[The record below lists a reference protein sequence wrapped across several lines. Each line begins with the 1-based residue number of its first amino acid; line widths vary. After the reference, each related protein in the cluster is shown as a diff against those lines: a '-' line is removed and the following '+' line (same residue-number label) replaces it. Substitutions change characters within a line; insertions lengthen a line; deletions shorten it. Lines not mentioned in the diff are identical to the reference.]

1 VQENCYLLL
10 AITNYQLPITNYQL
24 PITNYQLSMQPR
36 RIARELAL
44 LSLSQ
49 MPTTPDKLEL
59 QQMNNL
65 ILAAVRTLTG
75 EIQEALETA
84 AAELKRG
91 TERLLSSETRTTEV
105 QSAKTM
111 VLDAIALTQK
121 AINRLGTAVE
131 IPEVIQ
137 LANQQEV
144 RNYALEILKTIN
156 RRQDEIDGILTDAL
170 QDWQL
175 NRLPR
180 IDRDILRIA
189 VVEMAYLGV
198 PDRVAINESVELAKR
213 YSDEEGHRFI
223 NGVLRRVT
231 DRLKADARLQ

>member
-1 VQENCYLLL
+1 
-10 AITNYQLPITNYQL
+10 
-24 PITNYQLSMQPR
+24 MQPR

-49 MPTTPDKLEL
+49 MPNVPEKLDA
-59 QQMNNL
+59 QQLNNL
-65 ILAAVRTLTG
+65 VLAAVRTLRG
-75 EIQEALETA
+75 EIQEVLETA

-91 TERLLSSETRTTEV
+91 SDRLLTSETRAIDV
-105 QSAKTM
+105 NSARAM
-111 VLDAIALTQK
+111 VADAIELTEA

-131 IPEVIQ
+131 IPEVVQ
-137 LANQQEV
+137 LSNQQEV
-144 RNYALEILKTIN
+144 RTYTLELLKTIS
-156 RRQDEIDGILTDAL
+156 RRKEEIDDILTQAL

-180 IDRDILRIA
+180 IDRDVLRIA
-189 VVEMAYLGV
+189 VAEISFLGV
-198 PDRVAINESVELAKR
+198 PDRVAINEAVELAKQ

-231 DRLKADARLQ
+231 DKIKAQARLQ

>member
-1 VQENCYLLL
+1 
-10 AITNYQLPITNYQL
+10 
-24 PITNYQLSMQPR
+24 MQPR

-49 MPTTPDKLEL
+49 MPNAAEKLDT
-59 QQMNNL
+59 QQLNNL
-65 ILAAVRTLTG
+65 VLAAVRTLTS

-84 AAELKRG
+84 AAELRRG
-91 TERLLSSETRTTEV
+91 SDRLLSSETRAV
-105 QSAKTM
+105 DVRSAKAM
-111 VLDAIALTQK
+111 VSDAIELTEK

-131 IPEVIQ
+131 IPELIQ
-137 LANQQEV
+137 LTNQQEV

-156 RRQDEIDGILTDAL
+156 RRQVEIDETLSQSL

-189 VVEMAYLGV
+189 VAEISFLGI
-198 PDRVAINESVELAKR
+198 PDRVAINEAVELAKR
-213 YSDEEGHRFI
+213 YSDEAGHRFI
-223 NGVLRRVT
+223 NGVLRRAT
-231 DRLKADARLQ
+231 DRINAEARLQ

>member
-1 VQENCYLLL
+1 
-10 AITNYQLPITNYQL
+10 
-24 PITNYQLSMQPR
+24 MQPR
-36 RIARELAL
+36 RISRELAL

-49 MPTTPDKLEL
+49 MPNVPERLET
-59 QQMNNL
+59 QQLTNL
-65 ILAAVRTLTG
+65 VLAAVRTLTG

-91 TERLLSSETRTTEV
+91 SDRLLNSQTRAIDVSSAR
-105 QSAKTM
+105 AM
-111 VLDAIALTQK
+111 VTDAIELTEK

-144 RNYALEILKTIN
+144 RAYALELLKTIN
-156 RRQDEIDGILTDAL
+156 RRQSEIDEILTQAL

-180 IDRDILRIA
+180 IDQDVLRIA
-189 VVEMAYLGV
+189 VVEISFLGV
-198 PDRVAINESVELAKR
+198 PERVAINEAVELAKR
-213 YSDEEGHRFI
+213 YSDDEGHRFI

-231 DRLKADARLQ
+231 DRIKAEARLQ

>member
-1 VQENCYLLL
+1 
-10 AITNYQLPITNYQL
+10 
-24 PITNYQLSMQPR
+24 MQPR

-49 MPTTPDKLEL
+49 MPATPDKLET
-59 QQMNNL
+59 QQINNL

-75 EIQEALETA
+75 EIQEAIETA
-84 AAELKRG
+84 SAELKRG
-91 TERLLSSETRTTEV
+91 SERLLSSETRTNEV
-105 QSAKTM
+105 HSAKAM

-121 AINRLGTAVE
+121 AINRLGTAME

-144 RNYALEILKTIN
+144 RNYALEIIKTIN
-156 RRQDEIDGILTDAL
+156 RRQSEIDGILTDAL

-175 NRLPR
+175 NRLAR

-189 VVEMAYLGV
+189 VVEISFLGV

>member
-1 VQENCYLLL
+1 
-10 AITNYQLPITNYQL
+10 
-24 PITNYQLSMQPR
+24 MQPR
-36 RIARELAL
+36 RISRELAL

-49 MPTTPDKLEL
+49 MPNVPERLET
-59 QQMNNL
+59 QQLTNL
-65 ILAAVRTLTG
+65 VLAAVRTLTG

-91 TERLLSSETRTTEV
+91 SDRLLNSETRAIDV
-105 QSAKTM
+105 SSARAM
-111 VLDAIALTQK
+111 VVDAIELTEK

-144 RNYALEILKTIN
+144 RAYAIELLKTIN
-156 RRQDEIDGILTDAL
+156 RRQSEIDEILTQAL

-180 IDRDILRIA
+180 IDQDVLRIA
-189 VVEMAYLGV
+189 VVEISFLGV
-198 PDRVAINESVELAKR
+198 PERVAINEAVELAKR
-213 YSDEEGHRFI
+213 YSDDEGHRFI

-231 DRLKADARLQ
+231 DRIKAEARLQ

>member
-1 VQENCYLLL
+1 
-10 AITNYQLPITNYQL
+10 
-24 PITNYQLSMQPR
+24 MQPR
-36 RIARELAL
+36 RISRELAL

-49 MPTTPDKLEL
+49 MPNVPERLET
-59 QQMNNL
+59 QQLTNL
-65 ILAAVRTLTG
+65 VLAAVRTLTG

-91 TERLLSSETRTTEV
+91 SDRLLNSETRAIDV
-105 QSAKTM
+105 SSARAM
-111 VLDAIALTQK
+111 VVDAIELTQK

-144 RNYALEILKTIN
+144 RAYALELLKTIN
-156 RRQDEIDGILTDAL
+156 RRQSEIDEILTQAL

-180 IDRDILRIA
+180 IDQDVLRIA
-189 VVEMAYLGV
+189 VVEISFLGV
-198 PDRVAINESVELAKR
+198 PERVAINEAVELAKR
-213 YSDEEGHRFI
+213 YSDDEGHRFI

-231 DRLKADARLQ
+231 DRIKAEARLQ